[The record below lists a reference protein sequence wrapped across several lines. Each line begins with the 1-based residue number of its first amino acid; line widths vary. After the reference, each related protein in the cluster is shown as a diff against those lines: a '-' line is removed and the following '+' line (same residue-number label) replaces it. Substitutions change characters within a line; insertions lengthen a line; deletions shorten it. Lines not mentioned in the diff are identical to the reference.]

1 MPIGLAFGTM
11 PFLLKARLSYADVG
25 VFMLCTYP
33 YSIKLLW
40 SPVVDSVFPVSYTHL
55 RAHET

>member
-40 SPVVDSVFPVSYTHL
+40 SPVVDLSLIHI
-55 RAHET
+55 